1 MRSRKLDSGASALR
15 RLVSH
20 LVVSAQHGVRHEPA
34 PDIAEDALAGAVAD
48 RETPPAA
55 RTPAPRC
62 AGRGRAVEARGS
74 EPCCS
79 VGVAEQLGQAG
90 LERLGEQLP
99 PEWVGAGDPGL
110 GGATIDPSGGR
121 NARVRCVGRLRSDAS
136 TPGGRA
142 REAGRQPA
150 SDRRSRP
157 ASGRRSAH
165 EGSARRRRHGRQ
177 SRPRSGS
184 HRRARRRPGRRGGR
198 SRRPRA
204 RPASR
209 TTGRR
214 CSATRRLLL
223 VEDELLEVVGRTLG
237 GGFHGVV
244 LDHLARSATSLA

>member
-1 MRSRKLDSGASALR
+1 MRSRNARTLEPAPLR

-20 LVVSAQHGVRHEPA
+20 LVVAAQHGVRHEPA
-34 PDIAEDALAGAVAD
+34 PDVPEDALADAVAI
-48 RETPPAA
+48 EK
-55 RTPAPRC
+55 
-62 AGRGRAVEARGS
+62 RGRQRERQLRDAPVEEGQSKLAALS
-74 EPCCS
+74 HAAS

-99 PEWVGAGDPGL
+99 PEGVGAGDPGL

-121 NARVRCVGRLRSDAS
+121 NARVSMRRATRSDAS

-150 SDRRSRP
+150 SGRRSRP

-184 HRRARRRPGRRGGR
+184 RQRARLRPVRPGGR
-198 SRRPRA
+198 SPQPRA
-204 RPASR
+204 RPSSR

-214 CSATRRLLL
+214 C
-223 VEDELLEVVGRTLG
+223 
-237 GGFHGVV
+237 
-244 LDHLARSATSLA
+244 